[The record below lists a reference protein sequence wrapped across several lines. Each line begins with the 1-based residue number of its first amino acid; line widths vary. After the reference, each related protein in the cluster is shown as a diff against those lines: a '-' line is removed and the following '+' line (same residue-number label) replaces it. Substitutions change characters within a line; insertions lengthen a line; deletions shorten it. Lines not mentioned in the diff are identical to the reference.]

1 MTTAVKNER
10 QIQRFK
16 KWDVNGNG
24 RIERSDYEAEAMRI
38 IKAFG
43 ESPES
48 PRGRA
53 VRDAFIG
60 MFEYQASEA
69 GVGPNGALTQD
80 QFLAVNEKLMF
91 KDGDVGFSRLLRPT
105 IRAIVDLCD
114 TDGDGEVNP
123 AEFKTW
129 LKAIGVSGAD
139 ADSAFQAIDTSG
151 NGSLSVDELVNAVRD
166 FHYGTLDVPL
176 LGR

>member
-24 RIERSDYEAEAMRI
+24 RIERSDYEAEARRI
-38 IKAFG
+38 INAFG
-43 ESPES
+43 ENETS

-53 VRDAFIG
+53 VLDAFIG
-60 MFEYQASEA
+60 MFEYQATEA
-69 GVGPNGALTQD
+69 GVGAHGSLTEQ
-80 QFLAVNEKLMF
+80 QFLDVNEKLMF
-91 KDGDVGFSRLLRPT
+91 RDGDVGFSRLLRPT

-123 AEFKTW
+123 AEFKKW
-129 LKAIGVSGAD
+129 MKAIGVPVSDAD
-139 ADSAFQAIDTSG
+139 ASFRAIDSNG
-151 NGSLSVDELVNAVRD
+151 NGSLSVEELVNAVRD
-166 FHYGTLDVPL
+166 FHNGTLDVPL
-176 LGR
+176 LGS

>member
-10 QIQRFK
+10 QIQRFQ

-43 ESPES
+43 VSPDV
-48 PRGRA
+48 PQGKA
-53 VRDAFIG
+53 VLDAFRG
-60 MFEYQASEA
+60 MFEYQATEA
-69 GVGPNGALTQD
+69 GVGPDGALTQE
-80 QFLAVNEKLMF
+80 QFIAVNDKLMF

-114 TDGDGEVNP
+114 TDGDGEVSQT
-123 AEFKTW
+123 EFKKW
-129 LKAIGVSGAD
+129 MKAIGVSGAD
-139 ADSAFQAIDTSG
+139 ADAAFSAIDRDGSG
-151 NGSLSVDELVNAVRD
+151 QLSVEELVNAVRD